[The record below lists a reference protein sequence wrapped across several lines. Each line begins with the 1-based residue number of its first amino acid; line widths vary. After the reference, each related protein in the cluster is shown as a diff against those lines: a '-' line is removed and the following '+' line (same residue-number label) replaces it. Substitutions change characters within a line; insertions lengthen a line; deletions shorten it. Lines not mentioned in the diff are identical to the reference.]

1 MLELYIDTDAC
12 PVKQEILKVAKR
24 HSLRVTFVANSWM
37 RIADQEGVRLVVV
50 GDQFDAA
57 DQWIV
62 EHVTR
67 DDIVITTDI
76 PLASL
81 CVRGGARVLAPSG
94 QLYTAD
100 NVGGALATRDLMKD
114 LRAEGLVAGG
124 PPPFA
129 ARDRSRFLE
138 RLEQLVRQ
146 LQAARPRPAPPP
158 PP

>member
-1 MLELYIDTDAC
+1 LDLYIDTDAC
-12 PVKQEILKVAKR
+12 PVKQEICKVAKR
-24 HSLRVTFVANSWM
+24 YGLKVTFVANSWM
-37 RIADQEGVRLVVV
+37 RMPEQEGLKLVVV

-62 EHVTR
+62 EHVSK
-67 DDIVITTDI
+67 DDIVVTADI

-81 CVRGGARVLAPSG
+81 CVKAGARVLAPSG
-94 QLYTAD
+94 QLFSAA

-114 LRAEGLVAGG
+114 LRAEGLVSGG

-138 RLEQLVRQ
+138 RLDQLIRQ
-146 LQAARPRPAPPP
+146 IQRDE
-158 PP
+158 